1 MPMLKN
7 TAPPLYELKMISL

>member
-1 MPMLKN
+1 MLKN